1 MLFDGWYGIG
11 RVLLMGTC
19 SYAALL
25 VLLRVSGKRTLT
37 KLSGFDLVV
46 TVAIGSTL
54 STALLSKD
62 VAFLEGVVA
71 LALLIAL
78 QYAITWGSARSGWF
92 AGLVHATPR
101 PATPRL
107 LFFGGAFLDSELRR
121 ERLTRDELL
130 AVAREQGLS
139 SPEDTGAI
147 VLEGG
152 GDIAVIPRRAEAPP
166 AGLLA
171 DLRDAGVR
179 IQRHAD

>member
-1 MLFDGWYGIG
+1 MLFDSWYGIG

-25 VLLRVSGKRTLT
+25 VLLRVSGKRTLM

-54 STALLSKD
+54 ATVILSKD

-71 LALLIAL
+71 LALLVAL
-78 QYAITWGSARSGWF
+78 QYAITWCSARSRPF
-92 AGLVHATPR
+92 ARLVH
-101 PATPRL
+101 ATPRL

-139 SPEDTGAI
+139 SPEDIGAI

-152 GDIAVIPRRAEAPP
+152 GDIAVIPRRGEGPP
-166 AGLLA
+166 ARLIA
-171 DLRDAGVR
+171 DLRDGGVR
-179 IQRHAD
+179 IQHHAG